1 MSLQVAAEL
10 VDGSGDGVW
19 LVELAAVTDDGS
31 VAAAIAQA
39 LRIPLQPG
47 RSDLEVV
54 ADALVPQDVLIVLD
68 NCEQVIGGCAK
79 TTETLLRRCPK
90 VHVLATSREL
100 LGIGGET
107 IYRVPSLSL
116 PEGDDLDPATVASC
130 DAVALFVARAQ
141 AQGVSLTLDADTVPV
156 VVSICRKLDGLPLA
170 IELAAARLRSMS
182 LTDLASRLDQRFR
195 LLTGGSRTVAERQQT
210 LRTAV
215 DWSYSLL
222 TRAEQVLL
230 ARLAVFAGGFDLAA
244 AEQVCGFGAVDAL
257 DVFALL
263 GSLVDK
269 SLVAVESAGRTV
281 RYRMLETI
289 RLFAAERLAEA
300 GTDEIAALSALHC
313 THYLAVA
320 EEASP
325 YLHSADQGRW
335 RARLD
340 VDQANLR
347 RATGHAAAQ
356 ADGTAQVLRFGIAL
370 WRYWAV
376 RYAGAEAASLLVPAL
391 RRPEAA
397 LDPWLF
403 AEALVSAAR
412 AIVSA
417 DLAIGVQLAGQAA
430 ELAEAL
436 GDNRLLILARGTL
449 CLAYFASGK
458 IEIARRLGQESV
470 EQARKLG
477 DDLLLGMSLRS
488 YLLSLGPAEARRLYA
503 EAIACTERC
512 GDLGTNGALHN
523 NAGIAAMEIGDLPGA
538 RAHFE
543 AAIQGAEATGFASPT
558 ALGNL
563 ALVLRGEHDLDSAR
577 SAFDKA
583 LRISR
588 RTGDKRTVA
597 FIIHGL
603 ACLAT
608 DLSDWHRAAELHGA
622 AQSLLQETGHQ
633 WEASDARYRQE
644 SLDQAEAALSTE
656 QFRHAYAQGTALSFD
671 EAIDLAF
678 ERTMVA

>member
-1 MSLQVAAEL
+1 
-10 VDGSGDGVW
+10 
-19 LVELAAVTDDGS
+19 
-31 VAAAIAQA
+31 
-39 LRIPLQPG
+39 
-47 RSDLEVV
+47 
-54 ADALVPQDVLIVLD
+54 
-68 NCEQVIGGCAK
+68 
-79 TTETLLRRCPK
+79 
-90 VHVLATSREL
+90 
-100 LGIGGET
+100 
-107 IYRVPSLSL
+107 
-116 PEGDDLDPATVASC
+116 
-130 DAVALFVARAQ
+130 
-141 AQGVSLTLDADTVPV
+141 
-156 VVSICRKLDGLPLA
+156 
-170 IELAAARLRSMS
+170 
-182 LTDLASRLDQRFR
+182 
-195 LLTGGSRTVAERQQT
+195 
-210 LRTAV
+210 
-215 DWSYSLL
+215 
-222 TRAEQVLL
+222 
-230 ARLAVFAGGFDLAA
+230 
-244 AEQVCGFGAVDAL
+244 
-257 DVFALL
+257 
-263 GSLVDK
+263 
-269 SLVAVESAGRTV
+269 
-281 RYRMLETI
+281 MLETI

-335 RARLD
+335 RARRD

-608 DLSDWHRAAELHGA
+608 DLSDWHRAASCMALRSRCSRRPDTSGKPPTPGIARRASTGGSSPEYGTVPPCVRPRRGAELRRGHRPRVRANNGCLSSLRRHDAPFASGA
-622 AQSLLQETGHQ
+622 ADPRVRLGQRTLGPL
-633 WEASDARYRQE
+633 AR
-644 SLDQAEAALSTE
+644 
-656 QFRHAYAQGTALSFD
+656 
-671 EAIDLAF
+671 
-678 ERTMVA
+678 